1 MPWKEHSPMDQRT
14 EFALKALRQE
24 QPFTDLCGDYGISR
38 KTGYKWLERYNAQG
52 HGGMKDRSRRP
63 HHHPDACTEAEVCCL
78 VALKLRYKWGPTKIH
93 NLYHRQLAAG
103 DRELSLSTVKR
114 VLDRSGLVQRRKRRT
129 PSSAGSLRYGGPVE
143 SPNDLWTIDF
153 KGWWYTVN
161 GGKFEPLTV
170 CDYASRY
177 ILCSRRLPSTRHD
190 SVRAEFEQLF
200 ETYGM
205 PRAIRMD
212 NGSPWVNWK
221 SPLGLTQLSSWWV
234 TLGIGLDRIAPGRPD
249 QNGTHERM
257 HRDLAWA
264 VERERQVDI
273 ETQQAALDLWRE
285 EFNEQRPHE
294 ALKMAFPAERYE
306 RSAQPYDPT
315 PVDLVY
321 PGMSRRKV
329 KKTGQISY
337 GRQDVLISR
346 VFAGRHVG
354 LQSTASD
361 RIAVWFG
368 GLYIGDIDID
378 VGVFT
383 ARRDVRQDAYRRPPR
398 KQGPG

>member
-1 MPWKEHSPMDQRT
+1 
-14 EFALKALRQE
+14 
-24 QPFTDLCGDYGISR
+24 
-38 KTGYKWLERYNAQG
+38 
-52 HGGMKDRSRRP
+52 
-63 HHHPDACTEAEVCCL
+63 
-78 VALKLRYKWGPTKIH
+78 
-93 NLYHRQLAAG
+93 
-103 DRELSLSTVKR
+103 
-114 VLDRSGLVQRRKRRT
+114 
-129 PSSAGSLRYGGPVE
+129 
-143 SPNDLWTIDF
+143 
-153 KGWWYTVN
+153 
-161 GGKFEPLTV
+161 
-170 CDYASRY
+170 
-177 ILCSRRLPSTRHD
+177 
-190 SVRAEFEQLF
+190 
-200 ETYGM
+200 
-205 PRAIRMD
+205 MD

-368 GLYIGDIDID
+368 GLCIGDIDID

-383 ARRDVRQDAYRRPPR
+383 ARRDVRQDAYRQPPR
-398 KQGPG
+398 KQEPG